1 MGFWIFMYICTL
13 FVPAVMIFAGRMMW
27 KHTPKEINGLIGYR
41 TSRSMK
47 NMDTWQFA
55 HEYAG
60 KLWWKAG
67 WALLA
72 VSTVILPFFIGR
84 GEDVIGL
91 AGAAVTVLQTA
102 VMIILIFPT
111 EKALK
116 KNFDE
121 DGNRI

>member
-27 KHTPKEINGLIGYR
+27 KNCPKEINSLIGYR

-47 NMDTWQFA
+47 NMDTWKFA

-60 KLWWKAG
+60 KLWWKFG
-67 WALLA
+67 WILLA
-72 VSTVILPFFIGR
+72 ISTVILPFFIGG
-84 GEDVIGL
+84 GEDTIGVVG
-91 AGAAVTVLQTA
+91 GAVVMLQTA
-102 VMIILIFPT
+102 VLVISIFPT

-121 DGNRI
+121 NGNRI